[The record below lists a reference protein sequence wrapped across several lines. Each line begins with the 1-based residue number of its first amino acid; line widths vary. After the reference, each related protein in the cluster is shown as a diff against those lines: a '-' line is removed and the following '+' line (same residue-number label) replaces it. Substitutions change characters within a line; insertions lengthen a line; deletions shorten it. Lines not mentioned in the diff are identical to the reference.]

1 MPRQERLL
9 TAGSVLTVATAR
21 GEWDGELDAS
31 VILVSNRG
39 PVEHSRQ
46 DDGERTTKRGG
57 GGLVTALSG
66 LAGRLDDVVWV
77 CGALTDEDA
86 VVSRE
91 RGGKAFEPED
101 HDGLKIR
108 MVETD
113 RDEHDKFYNVIS
125 NPLLWFIQHY
135 LWGLST
141 APDIT
146 PRETDA
152 FHHGYVPVN
161 EAFADAVVEE
171 VEARSGRATVMVHDY
186 HFYLLP
192 ALVRARCPDAF
203 LHHFVHIP
211 WPQPDAW
218 RVLPPS
224 MREAVLY
231 GILGNDVVAFHTDAY
246 ARNFLLCCQE
256 LLDLEVDLGQL
267 TVHHDD
273 RTVRARWYPISVD
286 AQEFEALAAS
296 DAVRDHER
304 RLNDRRR
311 KHLILRVDRADLS
324 KNIVRG
330 FRAYDAML
338 DAHPELLEH
347 VTFLALIQPSRQD
360 VDAYVEY
367 LERIRRVVADVN
379 LKHGTSDWQP
389 IDLRLDDNLEQAVA
403 AYKLFDLLVVNA
415 IFDGMNLV
423 AKEAVLV
430 NERNGVL
437 ALSENTGAHEE
448 LGRFAITLHPFDIQQ
463 QAEAFYEGLMMAPH
477 RRRDLLAACA
487 TVIRNNDIGK
497 WLREQ
502 LLDVRRLTTDDQR

>member
-1 MPRQERLL
+1 MTDIDPSGDGDED
-9 TAGSVLTVATAR
+9 VA
-21 GEWDGELDAS
+21 
-31 VILVSNRG
+31 VVLVSNRG
-39 PVEHSRQ
+39 PVEFGREN
-46 DDGERTTKRGG
+46 GERTSKRGG
-57 GGLVTALSG
+57 GGLVTALSS
-66 LAGRLDDVVWV
+66 LSGRLDDVVWV
-77 CGALTDEDA
+77 CGALSDEDA

-91 RGGKAFEPED
+91 RGGKAFEPEGQN
-101 HDGLKIR
+101 GLKLR

-113 RDEHDKFYNVIS
+113 PEAHDRFYNVIS
-125 NPLLWFIQHY
+125 NPLLWFVQHY

-146 PRETDA
+146 PRETEA

-161 EAFADAVVEE
+161 EAFADAVVAE
-171 VEARSGRATVMVHDY
+171 VEARDGRVVVMVQDY

-192 ALVRARCPDAF
+192 QLVRERCPEVF

-218 RVLPPS
+218 RVLPPA
-224 MREAVLY
+224 MREAVLL
-231 GILGNDVVAFHTDAY
+231 GILGNDVVAFHTEAY
-246 ARNFLLCCQE
+246 ARNFLLGCQE
-256 LLDLEVDLGQL
+256 LLGLEVDLKRLSVQY
-267 TVHHDD
+267 DD

-286 AQEFEALAAS
+286 AAEFEARAAS
-296 DAVRDHER
+296 PAVREHEERLLER
-304 RLNDRRR
+304 RRD
-311 KHLILRVDRADLS
+311 HLILRVDRADLS

-330 FRAYDAML
+330 FRAYDALL
-338 DAHPELLEH
+338 DAHPELRER

-389 IDLRLDDNLEQAVA
+389 IDLRLGDDLDRAVA

-430 NERNGVL
+430 NEHDGVL

-448 LGRFAITLHPFDIQQ
+448 LGAFALTLHPFDIHQ
-463 QAEAFYEGLMMAPH
+463 QAEAFHEGLMMDRAE
-477 RRRDLLAACA
+477 RRERLAACVG
-487 TVIRNNDIGK
+487 VIRNNDIGK

-502 LLDVRRLTTDDQR
+502 LREVRRLRDETAG